1 VRTHPDNFIG
11 VHQRRIGLTGGIAM
25 GKTTVANYLASAYQ
39 FPVLD
44 ADVYARE
51 AVRPGSAV
59 FAKVVERYGTEILL
73 PDGMLDRKRLGNII
87 FENSQEQRWLET
99 QIHPYVRQCLHRELE
114 TLKQHAVIV
123 LVIPLLLE
131 AQMTNFVTEIW
142 VVSCSE
148 AKQVERLMQRNSLTL
163 KQAQTRIA
171 SQMPIAQ
178 KIAQATVV
186 LDNSSTPDAL
196 LRQVDA
202 VLK

>member
-1 VRTHPDNFIG
+1 
-11 VHQRRIGLTGGIAM
+11 M

-59 FAKVVERYGTEILL
+59 LAKVVERYGTEILL
-73 PDGMLDRKRLGNII
+73 PDGMLDRRCLGNII
-87 FENSQEQRWLET
+87 FENSQEQQWLET
-99 QIHPYVRQCLHRELE
+99 QIHPYVRQCLQRELE
-114 TLKQHAVIV
+114 SLKQDPVIV

>member
-1 VRTHPDNFIG
+1 
-11 VHQRRIGLTGGIAM
+11 M

-59 FAKVVERYGTEILL
+59 LAKVVERYGTEILL
-73 PDGMLDRKRLGNII
+73 PDGMLDRRCLGNII

-99 QIHPYVRQCLHRELE
+99 QIHPYVRQCLQRELE
-114 TLKQHAVIV
+114 SLKQDPVIV